1 MLMVRQIIYI
11 FVIIALGIVFVFGGE
26 NFASAVQ
33 PKPLSE
39 NVKRGLAWLIQHQ
52 HENGGWAQG
61 EESAQMGNALEHLK
75 DKPNVA
81 ESCMVL
87 LTLIRSG
94 STPKDGPYAEN
105 IRRGLNFIISEIE
118 ASDEHSLY
126 ITSIR
131 ASRVQQKIGTYIDT
145 FLTAMILAEVKDQM
159 PDEQSRNRIIAA
171 LDKVMDKIESNQ
183 LADGTWANE
192 GWATDLSQN
201 IATKSLNRAAQQGY
215 AVDEKVRERAESYAR
230 QQYDRDK
237 GSFKV
242 GEGSAGV
249 ELYASGAAVSS
260 MQESVVVN
268 EAKKQEIRRKLKDA
282 KTDKERQEAE
292 DTLARF
298 EQAERDLDDARKA
311 IIGRLQDEQF
321 IAGFGSNGGEEFLS
335 YLNIGESLFTAGDK
349 DWEEWDKSITANLSR
364 IQNNDGSWTGHHCI
378 TGRTFC
384 TSAALLVLMI
394 DRSPV
399 PISSKIRQ

>member
-1 MLMVRQIIYI
+1 MVRQIFHG
-11 FVIIALGIVFVFGGE
+11 FVVMTLCSVFVFGGKMS
-26 NFASAVQ
+26 ASAGE
-33 PKPLSE
+33 PKPLNE
-39 NVKRGLAWLIQHQ
+39 NVEQGLAWLLQHQ

-61 EESAQMGNALEHLK
+61 EESAQMGNALDNLK

-81 ESCMVL
+81 DTCMAL
-87 LTLIRSG
+87 LALIRSG

-105 IRRGLNFIISEIE
+105 IRKGLDFVISEVE
-118 ASDEHSLY
+118 ASDEQSLY

-131 ASRVQQKIGTYIDT
+131 GTRIQQKIGTYIDT
-145 FLTAMILAEVKDQM
+145 FLAAMILADVKDQM
-159 PDEQSRNRIIAA
+159 PDEQSRNHVIAA

-183 LADGTWANE
+183 RDDGTWANE
-192 GWATDLSQN
+192 GWATDLSQS

-215 AVDEKVRERAESYAR
+215 AVDETVRTRAETYAR
-230 QQYDRDK
+230 QQYDADN

-249 ELYASGAAVSS
+249 ELYSSGAAVSG
-260 MQESVVVN
+260 MQESVTTN
-268 EAKKQEIRRKLKDA
+268 EAKKQEVMQKLKDA

-298 EQAERDLDDARKA
+298 EQAERDLENARKS
-311 IIGRLQDEQF
+311 IVNRLQDEQF
-321 IAGFGSNGGEEFLS
+321 VAGFGSNGGEEFLS
-335 YLNIGESLFTAGDK
+335 YLNIGESLFAEGGK
-349 DWEEWDKSITANLSR
+349 DWEAWDRSITANLNR
-364 IQNNDGSWTGHHCI
+364 IQNKDGSWTGHHCI

-394 DRSPV
+394 DRSPT
-399 PISSKIRQ
+399 PISSKIQQQ